1 MGNIVSEPKK
11 KALTIHDLTVKVG
24 EYKTIHEGDPEM
36 KEDPEF
42 PLHLMHEAIDNNN
55 TIDGNAVKGTF
66 VYYPNKNKPKMW
78 IGNYKI
84 LNPEDILSKDVA
96 AKIGMTEA
104 QWKKYIEN
112 KRNGTSLHDGYGDFD
127 CLTDDQKELL
137 SKHLISGT
145 TGGSY
150 DEYANETEFKESV
163 LNTKGFHDRELY
175 EQMRHTDQQQPS
187 HEYAQKQIKSY
198 PEQPYDETDLEKN
211 QDFVAYNQNM
221 YTDDILDDV
230 YDQEE
235 YIRRLNEE
243 AARIRQ
249 EQEEEIYQQQKDL
262 MYYSSVSMGNGT
274 EVTKMPNNMLP
285 QTIVSPI
292 EFFDEKEFEYV
303 EEDEVAD
310 FEEDIQLVDYNNQLS
325 QLRYEGNVSKGTE
338 EAEEADETDD
348 AEQQESTS
356 TEQWQEQKLTGKKE
370 LMQDIQQKKTGKEKD
385 VSIKAKVNSFSRNT
399 GVSRVSIITK
409 RNPYKTV
416 RSLGTMSTK
425 SSLGM
430 NQSKIIIANKNK
442 NLKNAKLKKTA
453 V

>member
-1 MGNIVSEPKK
+1 MSEPKK

-112 KRNGTSLHDGYGDFD
+112 KKNGTSLQDGYGDFD

-145 TGGSY
+145 TLGSY
-150 DEYANETEFKESV
+150 DEYANEIEFKGSV
-163 LNTKGFHDRELY
+163 LNTKRFHDMELY
-175 EQMRHTDQQQPS
+175 EQMHHKDQQQLS
-187 HEYAQKQIKSY
+187 HGYAKKTIKAS
-198 PEQPYDETDLEKN
+198 PEQPYDEKN
-211 QDFVAYNQNM
+211 MEGNRDFVAYDQQI
-221 YTDDILDDV
+221 YTNDMLEDV
-230 YDQEE
+230 YDQTE
-235 YIRRLNEE
+235 YIKRLNEE

-274 EVTKMPNNMLP
+274 EVTKMSNVMLP
-285 QTIVSPI
+285 QAIVSPI
-292 EFFDEKEFEYV
+292 EYFDENEFEYA
-303 EEDEVAD
+303 EDEVAD
-310 FEEDIQLVDYNNQLS
+310 YDEQIQLGNYSNQMS
-325 QLRYEGNVSKGTE
+325 QLRREGDSIEEKETE
-338 EAEEADETDD
+338 ETEDG
-348 AEQQESTS
+348 EQEVNTS
-356 TEQWQEQKLTGKKE
+356 TEQWQKQKLSGKKE
-370 LMQDIQQKKTGKEKD
+370 LVQGIQQKKIGKEKD
-385 VSIKAKVNSFSRNT
+385 VPIKAKVNSFSKNP
-399 GVSRVSIITK
+399 GSSRVSIITK
-409 RNPYKTV
+409 RNPYKSV
-416 RSLGTMSTK
+416 KSLGTMSTK
-425 SSLGM
+425 SSIGV
-430 NQSKIIIANKNK
+430 NQSKIITANRNK
-442 NLKNAKLKKTA
+442 NLKNAKLKKA
-453 V
+453 VV

>member
-1 MGNIVSEPKK
+1 MSEPKK

-112 KRNGTSLHDGYGDFD
+112 KKNGTSLQDGYGDFD

-145 TGGSY
+145 TLGSY
-150 DEYANETEFKESV
+150 DEYANEIEFKGSV
-163 LNTKGFHDRELY
+163 LNTKRFHDMELY
-175 EQMRHTDQQQPS
+175 EQMHHKDQQQLS
-187 HEYAQKQIKSY
+187 HGYAQKPIKAS
-198 PEQPYDETDLEKN
+198 PEQPYDEKN
-211 QDFVAYNQNM
+211 MEGNRDFVAYDQQI
-221 YTDDILDDV
+221 YTNDMLEDV
-230 YDQEE
+230 YDQTE
-235 YIRRLNEE
+235 YIKRLNEE

-274 EVTKMPNNMLP
+274 EVTKMSNVMLP
-285 QTIVSPI
+285 QAIVSPI
-292 EFFDEKEFEYV
+292 EYFDENEFEYA
-303 EEDEVAD
+303 EDEVAD
-310 FEEDIQLVDYNNQLS
+310 YDEQIQLGNYSNQMS
-325 QLRYEGNVSKGTE
+325 QLRREGDSIEEKETE
-338 EAEEADETDD
+338 ETEDG
-348 AEQQESTS
+348 EQEVNTS
-356 TEQWQEQKLTGKKE
+356 TEQWQKQKLSGKKE
-370 LMQDIQQKKTGKEKD
+370 LVQGIQQKKIGKEKD
-385 VSIKAKVNSFSRNT
+385 VPVKAKVNSFSKNP
-399 GVSRVSIITK
+399 GSSRVSIITK
-409 RNPYKTV
+409 RNPYKSV
-416 RSLGTMSTK
+416 KSLGTMSTK
-425 SSLGM
+425 SSIGV
-430 NQSKIIIANKNK
+430 NQSKIITANRNK
-442 NLKNAKLKKTA
+442 NLKNAKLKKA
-453 V
+453 VV